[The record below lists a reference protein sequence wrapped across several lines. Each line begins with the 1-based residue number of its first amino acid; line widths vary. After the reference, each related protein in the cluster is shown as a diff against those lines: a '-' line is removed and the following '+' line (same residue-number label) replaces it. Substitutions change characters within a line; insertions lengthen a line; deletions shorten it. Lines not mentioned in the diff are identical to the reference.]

1 MSKDEFERINLLSE
15 KALHQTATSLE
26 MEEFHQLR
34 QQWNIPNDICVY
46 DNLVDQAK
54 NKFWN

>member
-26 MEEFHQLR
+26 MEEYHQLLR
-34 QQWNIPNDICVY
+34 QCNAPYKVKFSG
-46 DNLVDQAK
+46 NLIDKDKDDVL
-54 NKFWN
+54 N